1 MTPPIAALGSSVE
14 VLRDAHGIPHIF
26 ASSARDAFVAQGFVH
41 AQDRLWQLVWDRM
54 RAAGRSSELIGA
66 RGITFDTFARR
77 MELVA
82 AARADHALLT
92 PDERMPF
99 EAYAEGVNAFL
110 ATGMRPIELELLDLD
125 PEPWD
130 AIDCH
135 AAWKVRHVLMGSMG
149 TKLWRARLR
158 ETLGDEATISLASA
172 DGREELL
179 IVPPGATMRFDA
191 EADDLRA
198 GADALGDG
206 SNSWAVSGT
215 RTASG
220 APLLAGDPH
229 RLLEAPNVY
238 AQMQLACDDFDVV
251 GLTIPGIP
259 GFPHFGHNGNVAWSI
274 THAMA
279 DDQDLYVER
288 FDAQGRVG
296 DSDGPAVVASRRE
309 AIRVHDA
316 DDIEIEIMR
325 TPRGPI
331 VFGDPSSGRAIALR
345 WTGADEP
352 RRGLACLGSM
362 LRART
367 ALEMDEA
374 MRDWVVPC
382 NSMLIADTA
391 GEIRYLHRGRV
402 PIRPAANGWHPVA
415 GDDPEHAW
423 RGDIPFEQLPRC
435 VNPDEQRIVTANN
448 RIIDDGRYYAMDYAA
463 PNRARRIL
471 DRLRALEGTVDAAA
485 MAAIHADVRSAQIV
499 TLLEQVRAA
508 VEEPLLDGFEGDMEL
523 GSVPAAIITEI
534 REALLDLLL
543 DSDGFRALASNPFVE
558 EPLPVAPRAR
568 LRSALQRLVPRA
580 ADPRITDGRS
590 WDALLKEA
598 HANAIA
604 ALRERHG
611 DDPSTWGYRFERH
624 THIRHVLSAR
634 FPEVALD
641 PPSQTLG
648 GDADTVFVAASEIG
662 FGVYHASVA
671 RYVFDLADRDAS
683 GWIVPLG
690 AAGDARDP
698 HAFDQGEAWSRA
710 ALIPIVSDRE
720 RLRAS
725 ATARTQL
732 DPSADAQR
740 AR

>member
-1 MTPPIAALGSSVE
+1 

-26 ASSARDAFVAQGFVH
+26 AASARDAFVAQGFVH

-66 RGITFDTFARR
+66 RGVTFDTFARR
-77 MELVA
+77 MDLVA

-92 PDERMPF
+92 DDERMPF
-99 EAYAEGVNAFL
+99 EAYADGVNAYL
-110 ATGMRPIELELLDLD
+110 ATGARPIELELLGLE

-149 TKLWRARLR
+149 TKLWRARVRAVLGE
-158 ETLGDEATISLASA
+158 ETTISLASA

-179 IVPPGATMRFDA
+179 IVPPGATMRYDA
-191 EADDLRA
+191 DADDLRA

-206 SNSWAVSGT
+206 SNSWAVSGA

-238 AQMQLACDDFDVV
+238 AQMQLACDAFDVV

-259 GFPHFGHNGNVAWSI
+259 GFPHFGHGGEVAWSI

-288 FDAQGRVG
+288 FDARGRVH
-296 DSDGPAVVASRRE
+296 DVDGPVEVARSR
-309 AIRVHDA
+309 ATIRVHDA
-316 DDIEIEIMR
+316 PDVEIEIVR

-331 VFGDPSSGRAIALR
+331 VFGDPASGRAIALR

-352 RRGLACLGSM
+352 RRGLACLGPM

-367 ALEMDEA
+367 AAEMDAA

-382 NSMLIADTA
+382 NSMLIADAA

-402 PIRPAANGWHPVA
+402 PIRPAANGWHPVV

-423 RGDIPFEQLPRC
+423 RGDIAFEELPRC
-435 VNPDEQRIVTANN
+435 VNPSEQLIVTANN
-448 RIIDDGRYYAMDYAA
+448 RIIDDGRYFAMDYAA
-463 PNRARRIL
+463 PNRAQRIL
-471 DRLRALEGTVDAAA
+471 DRLRALGDRADAAA
-485 MAAIHADVRSAQIV
+485 MAAIHADVRSLQVV
-499 TLLEQVRAA
+499 TLLEALRA
-508 VEEPLLDGFEGDMEL
+508 VVDEPLLDGFEGDMEL
-523 GSVPAAIITEI
+523 GSIPAAIIAEI

-543 DSDGFRALASNPFVE
+543 DSDAFRALSVNPFPE
-558 EPLPVAPRAR
+558 EPLPVAPRGR

-590 WDALLKEA
+590 WEALLKEA

-604 ALRERHG
+604 RLREREG
-611 DDPSTWGYRFERH
+611 EDPSGWGYRNERE
-624 THIRHVLSAR
+624 THVRHVVSAR
-634 FPEVALD
+634 FPEAELD
-641 PPSQTLG
+641 PPSRVLG
-648 GDADTVFVAASEIG
+648 GDADTVFVAASEASV
-662 FGVYHASVA
+662 GVYHASVA

-698 HAFDQGEAWSRA
+698 HAFDQSRAWSRA
-710 ALIPIVSDRE
+710 ELLPIVSDRE

-732 DPSADAQR
+732 DPA
-740 AR
+740 